1 MGKIYAS
8 ANPEMSEREKRN
20 MEKLRKL
27 ASQGM
32 VLLKNDG
39 TLPITQE
46 HKKLALYGVG
56 ARKTV
61 KGGTG
66 SGDVNS
72 RYVIHVE
79 QGLENAG
86 FQITTKSCWMHMTG
100 WKKKHM
106 KNGEEKGLRISV
118 TEYPL

>member
-61 KGGTG
+61 KGG
-66 SGDVNS
+66 N
-72 RYVIHVE
+72 R
-79 QGLENAG
+79 
-86 FQITTKSCWMHMTG
+86 F
-100 WKKKHM
+100 
-106 KNGEEKGLRISV
+106 R
-118 TEYPL
+118 